1 MCSSRPLVRHGRFTQ
16 RASLPGLVTR
26 SGHFETPSDIA
37 SLIYNTSYCMYL
49 MKLIQVSSKRA
60 DLIDFLDSTSR
71 VRCFVSPPS
80 FDVTVEE
87 NHEIRCYQHL
97 ALQQIK
103 LYERC
108 CQQRNMSPVSGKRS
122 LFRTMEHNLF
132 IRLYIHNTPAT
143 MYIHHDTQICN
154 KIEQTCPPCLV
165 HHLKNSLAHL
175 PSSTPQRPKCPEQ
188 LPVPVSPQQQRLMT
202 RGSSKPILLL
212 LAPTRSPSTAKVSR
226 KVALSTRKKEK
237 RKLTR
242 KNHHRTARD
251 AISRSQD
258 RF

>member
-49 MKLIQVSSKRA
+49 MKLIQVSSKKA
-60 DLIDFLDSTSR
+60 GLIDFLDSTSR

-87 NHEIRCYQHL
+87 NHEIRCYQYL

-103 LYERC
+103 LYEICR
-108 CQQRNMSPVSGKRS
+108 QQRNMSPVSGKRS

-165 HHLKNSLAHL
+165 HHLKTCLAHL
-175 PSSTPQRPKCPEQ
+175 PSSTP
-188 LPVPVSPQQQRLMT
+188 
-202 RGSSKPILLL
+202 
-212 LAPTRSPSTAKVSR
+212 
-226 KVALSTRKKEK
+226 
-237 RKLTR
+237 
-242 KNHHRTARD
+242 
-251 AISRSQD
+251 
-258 RF
+258 